1 MKGNHYDGTSFTLIF
16 ITFYTCSAVNM
27 TLKVV
32 ELEDEGYPN
41 NLKAPLLISV
51 EKVAIPVGWL
61 RVPNSFMY
69 VLVPSWITLIVV
81 IL

>member
-1 MKGNHYDGTSFTLIF
+1 MKGNHYDVTSFTLIF
-16 ITFYTCSAVNM
+16 IFLYTCSAVKM

-32 ELEDEGYPN
+32 ELDEEGYPN
-41 NLKAPLLISV
+41 NLNAPLLISV

-69 VLVPSWITLIVV
+69 ALFPS
-81 IL
+81 